1 MNDFLL
7 DLGISAILSALRSA
21 FSNPYKRNQLKKVML
36 KIYKQIGLVYSGD
49 SEFIDSAVSA
59 HKIEK

>member
-7 DLGISAILSALRSA
+7 DLGVSAILTALRSA
-21 FSNPYKRNQLKKVML
+21 FKNPQKRNQLKKVML
-36 KIYKQIGLVYSGD
+36 KIYTQIGLVFSGD